1 MNTSIKVK
9 CLITGKYFNESD
21 CALITIYEDKSATVN
36 ELKREGI
43 SASVAKARK
52 EYVHTPVLNQECDN
66 AFDSVWTYIEELD
79 GYMNITNYHELQDI
93 IDTMHELKW
102 SLGQ

>member
-1 MNTSIKVK
+1 MIKVK
-9 CLITGKYFNESD
+9 CSHKEKYFNESD
-21 CALITIYEDKSATVN
+21 CTLITIYEYKPATAN

-43 SASVAKARK
+43 SASVAKVRK

-66 AFDSVWTYIEELD
+66 GFDNVWTYIEELD
-79 GYMNITNYHELQDI
+79 GYMNITNYQELQDT

-102 SLGQ
+102 SLGH